1 MINTF
6 WVGRSAPTN
15 RYFFEIMMRW
25 RQVQRGRRPVAA
37 ADLILSVVCCEVS
50 VPLAAALT
58 FEKSDF
64 FVWVGLEIL

>member
-1 MINTF
+1 
-6 WVGRSAPTN
+6 
-15 RYFFEIMMRW
+15 
-25 RQVQRGRRPVAA
+25 
-37 ADLILSVVCCEVS
+37 LILSVVCCEVS